1 MMRVF
6 GVVIRIIRQ
15 FFRDKRS
22 LALMFGAP
30 MLLLWLLSL
39 VFTQKDYKPHIA
51 LVDVPA
57 PIVDAMKKQDASI
70 YEYDKDKAHKKLEDQ
85 AIDAIIT
92 IDHGK
97 MKVTLEGS
105 DSSKNRAVMQ
115 VLQKGMEKKETTT
128 MKPEVSFLHGSA
140 DFTMFD
146 GLGPVLIGFFTFF
159 FVFILSGV
167 SFVRERLS
175 GTLERLLSTP
185 IRRWEIVVGYIIG
198 FGIFAFFQSVL
209 IVSFSVYVLDLYV
222 AGSPWLTLLITCMLS
237 LTALT
242 LGTFLSAY
250 ANNEF
255 QMIQFIPL
263 VIVPQI
269 FFSGLFPIESMNRWL
284 QLLGKLFPLT
294 YGADAMR
301 QVMIRNQ
308 GFSEIAGDLGVLLI
322 FAIVFTFG
330 NVFALK
336 KHRRI

>member
-1 MMRVF
+1 MRVT
-6 GVVIRIIRQ
+6 GIIIRIIRQ

-22 LALMFGAP
+22 LAMMFGAP

-39 VFTQKDYKPHIA
+39 VFTQKDYVPHIA
-51 LVDVPA
+51 VVDMPAQLVKV
-57 PIVDAMKKQDASI
+57 MKNQEASI
-70 YEYDKDKAHKKLEDQ
+70 YEYNIEKAMSELENQ
-85 AIDAIIT
+85 KVDAVIRLEN
-92 IDHGK
+92 GK
-97 MKVTLEGS
+97 MNIVLEGS
-105 DSSKNRAVMQ
+105 DSSKNRAVLQ
-115 VLQKGMEKKETTT
+115 ILQKSTEKNDISI
-128 MKPEVSFLHGSA
+128 MKPEVNYLHGSKN
-140 DFTMFD
+140 FTMFD

-185 IRRWEIVVGYIIG
+185 IKRWEIVVGYIIG
-198 FGIFAFFQSVL
+198 FGIFAFIQSII
-209 IVSFSVYVLDLYV
+209 IVSFSVYILDLYV
-222 AGSPWLTLLITCMLS
+222 AGSIWLTLLITCMLS

-269 FFSGLFPIESMNRWL
+269 FFSGLFPIESMNKWL
-284 QLLGKLFPLT
+284 QMLGKLFPLT

-308 GFSEIAGDLGVLLI
+308 GFTEIALDLTVLLLFSI
-322 FAIVFTFG
+322 LFAVG

-336 KHRRI
+336 KHRKI

>member
-1 MMRVF
+1 MRVN

-22 LALMFGAP
+22 LAMMFGAP

-39 VFTQKDYKPHIA
+39 IFTQKDYIPHIA
-51 LVDVPA
+51 VVDVPA
-57 PIVDAMKKQDASI
+57 PIVKAMKNQEASI
-70 YEYDKDKAHKKLEDQ
+70 YEYSKDKAISELEKQ
-85 AIDAIIT
+85 KVDAVI
-92 IDHGK
+92 HLENGK
-97 MKVTLEGS
+97 MNLLLEGS
-105 DSSKNRAVMQ
+105 DSSKNRAVLQ
-115 VLQKGMEKKETTT
+115 VLQKSTEKNNVSM
-128 MKPEVSFLHGSA
+128 MKPEVDYLHGSK
-140 DFTMFD
+140 DITMFD

-185 IRRWEIVVGYIIG
+185 VRRWEIVLGYIIG
-198 FGIFAFFQSVL
+198 FGIFAFIQSII
-209 IVSFSVYVLDLYV
+209 IVSFSVYILDLYV
-222 AGSPWLTLLITCMLS
+222 AGSIWLTLLITCMLS

-263 VIVPQI
+263 VIVPQV
-269 FFSGLFPIESMNRWL
+269 FFSGLFPMESMNTWL
-284 QLLGKLFPLT
+284 QMLGKLFPLT

-308 GFSEIAGDLGVLLI
+308 GFTEIALDLTVLLLFSLL
-322 FAIVFTFG
+322 FAVG
-330 NVFALK
+330 NIFALK
-336 KHRRI
+336 KHRKI

>member
-1 MMRVF
+1 MRVN

-22 LALMFGAP
+22 LAMMFGAP

-39 VFTQKDYKPHIA
+39 VFTQKDYIPHIA
-51 LVDVPA
+51 VVDVPA
-57 PIVDAMKKQDASI
+57 PIVKAMKNQEASI
-70 YEYDKDKAHKKLEDQ
+70 YEYSKDKAVSELEKQ
-85 AIDAIIT
+85 KVDAVI
-92 IDHGK
+92 HLENGK
-97 MKVTLEGS
+97 MNLLLEGS
-105 DSSKNRAVMQ
+105 DSSKNRAVLQ
-115 VLQKGMEKKETTT
+115 VLQKSTEKSDVSM
-128 MKPEVSFLHGSA
+128 MKPEVDYLHGYK
-140 DFTMFD
+140 DITMFD

-185 IRRWEIVVGYIIG
+185 VRRWEIVVGYIIG
-198 FGIFAFFQSVL
+198 FGIFAFIQSII
-209 IVSFSVYVLDLYV
+209 IVSFSVYILDLYV
-222 AGSPWLTLLITCMLS
+222 AGSIWLTLLITCMLS

-263 VIVPQI
+263 VIVPQV
-269 FFSGLFPIESMNRWL
+269 FFSGLFPMESMNTWL
-284 QLLGKLFPLT
+284 QMLGKLFPLT
-294 YGADAMR
+294 YGGDAMR

-308 GFSEIAGDLGVLLI
+308 GFAEIALDLTVLLLFSLL
-322 FAIVFTFG
+322 FAVG
-330 NVFALK
+330 NIFALK
-336 KHRRI
+336 KHRKI

>member
-1 MMRVF
+1 MRVN

-22 LALMFGAP
+22 LAMMFGAP

-39 VFTQKDYKPHIA
+39 IFTQKDYIPHIA
-51 LVDVPA
+51 VVDVPA
-57 PIVDAMKKQDASI
+57 PIVKAMKNQEASI
-70 YEYDKDKAHKKLEDQ
+70 YEYSKDKAISELEKQ
-85 AIDAIIT
+85 KVDAVI
-92 IDHGK
+92 HLENGK
-97 MKVTLEGS
+97 MNLLLEGS
-105 DSSKNRAVMQ
+105 DSSKNRAVLQ
-115 VLQKGMEKKETTT
+115 VLQKSTEKNNVSM
-128 MKPEVSFLHGSA
+128 MKPEVDYLHGSK
-140 DFTMFD
+140 DITMFD

-185 IRRWEIVVGYIIG
+185 VRRWEIVLGYIIG
-198 FGIFAFFQSVL
+198 FGIFALIQSII
-209 IVSFSVYVLDLYV
+209 IVSFSVYILDLYV
-222 AGSPWLTLLITCMLS
+222 AGSIWLTLLITCMLS

-263 VIVPQI
+263 VIVPQV
-269 FFSGLFPIESMNRWL
+269 FFSGLFPMESMNTWL
-284 QLLGKLFPLT
+284 QMLGKLFPLT

-308 GFSEIAGDLGVLLI
+308 GFTEIALDLTVLLLFSLL
-322 FAIVFTFG
+322 FAIG
-330 NVFALK
+330 NVYALK
-336 KHRRI
+336 KHRKI

>member
-1 MMRVF
+1 MRVT
-6 GVVIRIIRQ
+6 GVIIRIIRQ

-22 LALMFGAP
+22 LAMMFGAP

-39 VFTQKDYKPHIA
+39 VFTQKDYVPHIA
-51 LVDVPA
+51 VVDMPAQLVKV
-57 PIVDAMKKQDASI
+57 MENQEASI
-70 YEYDKDKAHKKLEDQ
+70 YEYNIEKAMSELENQKL
-85 AIDAIIT
+85 DAVILLEN
-92 IDHGK
+92 GK
-97 MKVTLEGS
+97 MNIVLEGS
-105 DSSKNRAVMQ
+105 DSSKNRAVLQ
-115 VLQKGMEKKETTT
+115 ILQKSTEKNDVSI
-128 MKPEVSFLHGSA
+128 MKPEVNYLHGSK

-185 IRRWEIVVGYIIG
+185 IRRWEIVAGYIIG
-198 FGIFAFFQSVL
+198 FGIFAFIQSII
-209 IVSFSVYVLDLYV
+209 IVSFSVYILDLYV
-222 AGSPWLTLLITCMLS
+222 AGSIWLTLLITCMLS

-269 FFSGLFPIESMNRWL
+269 FFSGLFPMESMNKWL
-284 QLLGKLFPLT
+284 QMLGKIFPLT

-308 GFSEIAGDLGVLLI
+308 GFTEIALDLTVLLLFSLL
-322 FAIVFTFG
+322 FAIG

-336 KHRRI
+336 KHRKI

>member
-1 MMRVF
+1 MRVT
-6 GVVIRIIRQ
+6 GVIIRIIRQ

-22 LALMFGAP
+22 LAMMFGAP

-39 VFTQKDYKPHIA
+39 VFTQKDYVPHIA
-51 LVDVPA
+51 VVDMPAQLVKV
-57 PIVDAMKKQDASI
+57 MKNQEASI
-70 YEYDKDKAHKKLEDQ
+70 YEYNTEKAMSELENQ
-85 AIDAIIT
+85 KVDAVIRLEN
-92 IDHGK
+92 GK
-97 MKVTLEGS
+97 MNIVLEGS
-105 DSSKNRAVMQ
+105 DSSKNRAVLQ
-115 VLQKGMEKKETTT
+115 ILQKSTEKNDVSI
-128 MKPEVSFLHGSA
+128 MKPEVNYLHGSK

-185 IRRWEIVVGYIIG
+185 IKRWEIVVGYSIG
-198 FGIFAFFQSVL
+198 FGIFAFIQSII
-209 IVSFSVYVLDLYV
+209 IVSFSVYILDLYV
-222 AGSPWLTLLITCMLS
+222 AGSIWLTLLITCMLS

-269 FFSGLFPIESMNRWL
+269 FFSGLFPIESMNKWL
-284 QLLGKLFPLT
+284 QMLGKLFPLT

-308 GFSEIAGDLGVLLI
+308 GFTEIALDLTVLLLFSI
-322 FAIVFTFG
+322 LFAIG

-336 KHRRI
+336 KHRKI

>member
-1 MMRVF
+1 MRVT
-6 GVVIRIIRQ
+6 GVIIRIIRQ

-22 LALMFGAP
+22 LAMMFGAP

-39 VFTQKDYKPHIA
+39 VFTQKDYVPHIA
-51 LVDVPA
+51 VVDIPA
-57 PIVDAMKKQDASI
+57 QVVKVMENQEATI
-70 YEYDKDKAHKKLEDQ
+70 YEYNTEKAMSELEKQ
-85 AIDAIIT
+85 KIDAVI
-92 IDHGK
+92 HLESGK
-97 MKVTLEGS
+97 MHIVLEGS
-105 DSSKNRAVMQ
+105 DSSKNRAVLQ
-115 VLQKGMEKKETTT
+115 VLQKSTEKNDVSI
-128 MKPEVSFLHGSA
+128 MKPEVNYLHGSK

-185 IRRWEIVVGYIIG
+185 VRRWEIVVGYIIG
-198 FGIFAFFQSVL
+198 FGIFAFIQSII
-209 IVSFSVYVLDLYV
+209 IVSFSVYILDLYV
-222 AGSPWLTLLITCMLS
+222 AGSIWLTLLITCMLS

-269 FFSGLFPIESMNRWL
+269 FFSGLFPIESMNKWL
-284 QLLGKLFPLT
+284 QMLGKLFPLT

-308 GFSEIAGDLGVLLI
+308 GFTEIALDLTVLLLFSLL
-322 FAIVFTFG
+322 FAIG

-336 KHRRI
+336 KHRKI

>member
-1 MMRVF
+1 MRVT
-6 GVVIRIIRQ
+6 GVIIRIIRQ

-22 LALMFGAP
+22 LAMMFGAP

-39 VFTQKDYKPHIA
+39 VFTQKDYVPHIA
-51 LVDVPA
+51 VVDMPAQLVKV
-57 PIVDAMKKQDASI
+57 MKNQEASI
-70 YEYDKDKAHKKLEDQ
+70 YEYNTEKAMSELENQ
-85 AIDAIIT
+85 KVDAVIRLEN
-92 IDHGK
+92 GK
-97 MKVTLEGS
+97 MNIVLEGG
-105 DSSKNRAVMQ
+105 DSSKNRAVLQ
-115 VLQKGMEKKETTT
+115 ILQKSTEKNDVSI
-128 MKPEVSFLHGSA
+128 MKPEVNYLHGSK

-185 IRRWEIVVGYIIG
+185 IKRWEIVVGYIIG
-198 FGIFAFFQSVL
+198 FGIFAFIQSII
-209 IVSFSVYVLDLYV
+209 IVSFSVYILDLYV
-222 AGSPWLTLLITCMLS
+222 AGSIWLTLLITCMLS

-269 FFSGLFPIESMNRWL
+269 FFSGLFPIESMNKWL
-284 QLLGKLFPLT
+284 QMLGELFPLT

-308 GFSEIAGDLGVLLI
+308 GFTEIALDLTVLLLFSI
-322 FAIVFTFG
+322 LFAIG

-336 KHRRI
+336 KHRKI

>member
-1 MMRVF
+1 MRVN

-22 LALMFGAP
+22 LAMMFGAP

-39 VFTQKDYKPHIA
+39 IFTQKDYIPHIA
-51 LVDVPA
+51 VVDVPA
-57 PIVDAMKKQDASI
+57 PIVKAMKNQEASI
-70 YEYDKDKAHKKLEDQ
+70 YEYSKDKAISELEKQ
-85 AIDAIIT
+85 KVDAVI
-92 IDHGK
+92 HLENGK
-97 MKVTLEGS
+97 MNLLLEGS
-105 DSSKNRAVMQ
+105 DSSKNRVVLQ
-115 VLQKGMEKKETTT
+115 VLQKSTEKNNVSM
-128 MKPEVSFLHGSA
+128 MKPEVDYLHGSK
-140 DFTMFD
+140 DITMFD

-185 IRRWEIVVGYIIG
+185 VRRWEIVLGYIIG
-198 FGIFAFFQSVL
+198 FGIFAFIQSII
-209 IVSFSVYVLDLYV
+209 IVSFSVYILDLYV
-222 AGSPWLTLLITCMLS
+222 AGSIWLTLLITCMLS

-263 VIVPQI
+263 VIVPQV
-269 FFSGLFPIESMNRWL
+269 FFSGLFPMESMNTWL
-284 QLLGKLFPLT
+284 QMLGKLFPLT

-308 GFSEIAGDLGVLLI
+308 GFTEIALDLTVLLL
-322 FAIVFTFG
+322 FHYY
-330 NVFALK
+330 LQ
-336 KHRRI
+336 

>member
-1 MMRVF
+1 MRVN

-22 LALMFGAP
+22 LAMMFGAP

-39 VFTQKDYKPHIA
+39 IFTQKDYIPHIA
-51 LVDVPA
+51 VVDVPA
-57 PIVDAMKKQDASI
+57 PIVKAMKNQEASI
-70 YEYDKDKAHKKLEDQ
+70 YEYSKDKAISELEKQ
-85 AIDAIIT
+85 KVDAVI
-92 IDHGK
+92 HLENGK
-97 MKVTLEGS
+97 MNLLLEGS
-105 DSSKNRAVMQ
+105 DSSKNRAVLQ
-115 VLQKGMEKKETTT
+115 VLQKSTEKNNVSM
-128 MKPEVSFLHGSA
+128 MKPEVDYLHGSK
-140 DFTMFD
+140 DITMFD

-185 IRRWEIVVGYIIG
+185 VRRWEIVLGYIIG
-198 FGIFAFFQSVL
+198 FGIFAFIQSII
-209 IVSFSVYVLDLYV
+209 IVSFSVYILDLYV
-222 AGSPWLTLLITCMLS
+222 AGSIWLMLLITCMLS

-263 VIVPQI
+263 VIVPQV
-269 FFSGLFPIESMNRWL
+269 FFSGLFPMESMNTWL
-284 QLLGKLFPLT
+284 QMLGKLFPLT

-308 GFSEIAGDLGVLLI
+308 GFTEIALDLTVLLLFSLL
-322 FAIVFTFG
+322 FAVG

-336 KHRRI
+336 KHRKI

>member
-1 MMRVF
+1 MRVN

-22 LALMFGAP
+22 LAMMFGAP

-39 VFTQKDYKPHIA
+39 VFTQKDYIPHIA
-51 LVDVPA
+51 VVDVPVS
-57 PIVDAMKKQDASI
+57 IVKAMKNQEASI
-70 YEYDKDKAHKKLEDQ
+70 YEYSKDKAISELEKQ
-85 AIDAIIT
+85 KVDAVI
-92 IDHGK
+92 HLENGK
-97 MKVTLEGS
+97 MNLLLEGS
-105 DSSKNRAVMQ
+105 DSSKNRAVLQ
-115 VLQKGMEKKETTT
+115 VLQKSTEKNNVSM
-128 MKPEVSFLHGSA
+128 MKPEVDYLHGSK
-140 DFTMFD
+140 DITMFD

-185 IRRWEIVVGYIIG
+185 VRRWEIVLGYIIG
-198 FGIFAFFQSVL
+198 FGIFAFIQSII
-209 IVSFSVYVLDLYV
+209 IVSFSVYILDLYV
-222 AGSPWLTLLITCMLS
+222 AGSIWLTLLITCMLS

-263 VIVPQI
+263 VIVPQV
-269 FFSGLFPIESMNRWL
+269 FFSGLFPMESMNTWL
-284 QLLGKLFPLT
+284 QMLGKLFPLT

-308 GFSEIAGDLGVLLI
+308 GFTEIALDLIVLLLFSLL
-322 FAIVFTFG
+322 FAVG

-336 KHRRI
+336 KHRKI

>member
-1 MMRVF
+1 MRVN

-22 LALMFGAP
+22 LAMMFGAP

-39 VFTQKDYKPHIA
+39 IFTQKDYTPHIA
-51 LVDVPA
+51 VVDVPA
-57 PIVDAMKKQDASI
+57 PIVKAMKNQEASI
-70 YEYDKDKAHKKLEDQ
+70 YEYSKDKAISELEKQ
-85 AIDAIIT
+85 KVDAVI
-92 IDHGK
+92 HLENGK
-97 MKVTLEGS
+97 MNLLLEGS
-105 DSSKNRAVMQ
+105 DSSKNRAVLQ
-115 VLQKGMEKKETTT
+115 VLQKSTEKNDVSV
-128 MKPEVSFLHGSA
+128 MKPEVNYLHGSK
-140 DFTMFD
+140 DITMFD

-185 IRRWEIVVGYIIG
+185 VRRWEIVVGYIIG
-198 FGIFAFFQSVL
+198 FGIFAFIQSII
-209 IVSFSVYVLDLYV
+209 IVSFSVYILDLYV
-222 AGSPWLTLLITCMLS
+222 AGSIWLTLLITCMLS

-263 VIVPQI
+263 VIVPQV
-269 FFSGLFPIESMNRWL
+269 FFSGLFPMESMNKWL
-284 QLLGKLFPLT
+284 QMLGKLFPLT

-308 GFSEIAGDLGVLLI
+308 GFTEIALDLTVLLLFSLL
-322 FAIVFTFG
+322 FAVG

>member
-1 MMRVF
+1 MRVN

-15 FFRDKRS
+15 FFRDKGS
-22 LALMFGAP
+22 LAMMFGAP

-39 VFTQKDYKPHIA
+39 VFTQKDYIPHIA
-51 LVDVPA
+51 VVDVPA
-57 PIVDAMKKQDASI
+57 PIVKAMKNQEASI
-70 YEYDKDKAHKKLEDQ
+70 YEYSKDKAVSELEKQ
-85 AIDAIIT
+85 KVDAVI
-92 IDHGK
+92 HLENGK
-97 MKVTLEGS
+97 MNLLLEGS
-105 DSSKNRAVMQ
+105 DSSKNRAVLQ
-115 VLQKGMEKKETTT
+115 VLQKSTEKSDVSM
-128 MKPEVSFLHGSA
+128 MKPEVNYLHGSK
-140 DFTMFD
+140 DITMFD

-185 IRRWEIVVGYIIG
+185 VRRWEIVVGYIIG
-198 FGIFAFFQSVL
+198 FGIFAFIQSII
-209 IVSFSVYVLDLYV
+209 IVSFSVYILDLYV
-222 AGSPWLTLLITCMLS
+222 AGSIWLTLLITCMLS

-263 VIVPQI
+263 VIVPQV
-269 FFSGLFPIESMNRWL
+269 FFSGLFPMESMNTWL
-284 QLLGKLFPLT
+284 QMLGKLFPLT

-308 GFSEIAGDLGVLLI
+308 GFAEIAVDLTVLFLFSLL
-322 FAIVFTFG
+322 FAVG
-330 NVFALK
+330 NIFALK
-336 KHRRI
+336 KHRKI

>member
-1 MMRVF
+1 MRVT
-6 GVVIRIIRQ
+6 GVIIRIIRQ

-22 LALMFGAP
+22 LAMMFGAP

-39 VFTQKDYKPHIA
+39 VFTQKDYVPHIA
-51 LVDVPA
+51 VVDVPA
-57 PIVDAMKKQDASI
+57 PIIKTMKTQEASI
-70 YEYDKDKAHKKLEDQ
+70 YEYGKEKAISELEQ
-85 AIDAIIT
+85 QKVDAVIYLEN
-92 IDHGK
+92 GK
-97 MKVTLEGS
+97 MNLLLEGS
-105 DSSKNRAVMQ
+105 DSSKNRAVLQ
-115 VLQKGMEKKETTT
+115 VLQKSSEKNDVSV
-128 MKPEVSFLHGSA
+128 MNPEVNYLHGSK

-185 IRRWEIVVGYIIG
+185 VRRWEIVVGYIIG
-198 FGIFAFFQSVL
+198 FGIFAFIQSII
-209 IVSFSVYVLDLYV
+209 IVNFSVYILDLYV
-222 AGSPWLTLLITCMLS
+222 AGSIWLTLLITCMLS

-269 FFSGLFPIESMNRWL
+269 FFSGLFPIESMNKWL
-284 QLLGKLFPLT
+284 QMLGELFPLT

-308 GFSEIAGDLGVLLI
+308 GFTEIALDLTVLLLFSLL
-322 FAIVFTFG
+322 FAIG

-336 KHRRI
+336 KHRKI

>member
-1 MMRVF
+1 MRVT
-6 GVVIRIIRQ
+6 GVIIRIIRQ

-22 LALMFGAP
+22 LAMMFGAP

-39 VFTQKDYKPHIA
+39 VFTQKDYVPHIA
-51 LVDVPA
+51 VVDMPAQLVKV
-57 PIVDAMKKQDASI
+57 MKNQEASI
-70 YEYDKDKAHKKLEDQ
+70 YEYNIEKAMSELENQ
-85 AIDAIIT
+85 KVDAVIRLEN
-92 IDHGK
+92 GK
-97 MKVTLEGS
+97 MNIVLEGS
-105 DSSKNRAVMQ
+105 DSSKNRAVLQ
-115 VLQKGMEKKETTT
+115 ILQKSTEKNDVSI
-128 MKPEVSFLHGSA
+128 MKPEVNYLHGSK

-185 IRRWEIVVGYIIG
+185 VRRWEIVAGYIIG
-198 FGIFAFFQSVL
+198 FGIFAFIQSII
-209 IVSFSVYVLDLYV
+209 IVSFSVYILDLYV
-222 AGSPWLTLLITCMLS
+222 AGSIWLTLLITCMLS

-269 FFSGLFPIESMNRWL
+269 FFSGLFPIESMNKWL
-284 QLLGKLFPLT
+284 QMLGKLFPLT

-308 GFSEIAGDLGVLLI
+308 GFTEIALDLTVLLLFSI
-322 FAIVFTFG
+322 LFAIG

-336 KHRRI
+336 KHRKI

>member
-1 MMRVF
+1 MRVN

-22 LALMFGAP
+22 LAMMFGAP

-39 VFTQKDYKPHIA
+39 IFTQKDYIPHIA
-51 LVDVPA
+51 VVDVPA
-57 PIVDAMKKQDASI
+57 PIVKAMKNQEASI
-70 YEYDKDKAHKKLEDQ
+70 YEYSKDKAISELEKQ
-85 AIDAIIT
+85 KVDAVI
-92 IDHGK
+92 HLENGK
-97 MKVTLEGS
+97 MNLLLEGS
-105 DSSKNRAVMQ
+105 DSSKNRAVLQ
-115 VLQKGMEKKETTT
+115 VLQKSTEKNDVSM
-128 MKPEVSFLHGSA
+128 MKPEVDYLHGSK
-140 DFTMFD
+140 DITMFD

-185 IRRWEIVVGYIIG
+185 VRRWEIVLGYIIG
-198 FGIFAFFQSVL
+198 FGIFAFIQSII
-209 IVSFSVYVLDLYV
+209 IVSFSVYILDLYV
-222 AGSPWLTLLITCMLS
+222 AGSIWLTLLITCMLS

-263 VIVPQI
+263 VIVPQV
-269 FFSGLFPIESMNRWL
+269 FFSGLFPMESMNTWL
-284 QLLGKLFPLT
+284 QMLGKLFPLT

-308 GFSEIAGDLGVLLI
+308 GFTEIALDLTVLLLFSLL
-322 FAIVFTFG
+322 FAVG

-336 KHRRI
+336 KHRKI

>member
-1 MMRVF
+1 MRVT
-6 GVVIRIIRQ
+6 GVIIRIIRQ

-22 LALMFGAP
+22 LAMMFGAP

-39 VFTQKDYKPHIA
+39 VFTQKDYVPHIA
-51 LVDVPA
+51 VVDMPA
-57 PIVDAMKKQDASI
+57 QVVKVMKNQEASI
-70 YEYDKDKAHKKLEDQ
+70 YEYSKEKAMSELEKQ
-85 AIDAIIT
+85 KVDAVIRLEN
-92 IDHGK
+92 GK
-97 MKVTLEGS
+97 MNIVLEGS
-105 DSSKNRAVMQ
+105 DSSKNRAV
-115 VLQKGMEKKETTT
+115 LQIIQKSTEKNDVSI
-128 MKPEVSFLHGSA
+128 MKPEVNYLHGSK

-185 IRRWEIVVGYIIG
+185 VRRWEIVVGYIIG
-198 FGIFAFFQSVL
+198 FGIFAFIQSII
-209 IVSFSVYVLDLYV
+209 IVSFSVYILDLYV
-222 AGSPWLTLLITCMLS
+222 AGSIWLTLLITCMLS

-269 FFSGLFPIESMNRWL
+269 FFSGLFPIESMNKWL
-284 QLLGKLFPLT
+284 QMLGQLFPLT

-308 GFSEIAGDLGVLLI
+308 GFTEIALDLTVLLLFSLL
-322 FAIVFTFG
+322 FAIG

-336 KHRRI
+336 KHRKI

>member
-1 MMRVF
+1 MRVI
-6 GVVIRIIRQ
+6 GVIIRIIRQ

-22 LALMFGAP
+22 LAMMFGAP

-39 VFTQKDYKPHIA
+39 VFTQKDYVPHIA
-51 LVDVPA
+51 VVDMPAQLVKV
-57 PIVDAMKKQDASI
+57 MKNQEASI
-70 YEYDKDKAHKKLEDQ
+70 YEYSKEKAMSELEKQ
-85 AIDAIIT
+85 KVDAVIRLEN
-92 IDHGK
+92 GK
-97 MKVTLEGS
+97 MNIVLEGS
-105 DSSKNRAVMQ
+105 DSSKNRAVLQ
-115 VLQKGMEKKETTT
+115 ILQKGTKKNDVSI
-128 MKPEVSFLHGSA
+128 MKPEVNYLHGSK

-185 IRRWEIVVGYIIG
+185 VRRWEIVVGYIIG
-198 FGIFAFFQSVL
+198 FGIFAFIQSII
-209 IVSFSVYVLDLYV
+209 IVSFSVYILDLYV
-222 AGSPWLTLLITCMLS
+222 AGSIWLTLLITCMLS

-269 FFSGLFPIESMNRWL
+269 FFSGLFPIESMNKWL
-284 QLLGKLFPLT
+284 QMLGKLFPLT

-308 GFSEIAGDLGVLLI
+308 GITEIALDLTVLLLFSLL
-322 FAIVFTFG
+322 FAVG

-336 KHRRI
+336 KHRKI

>member
-1 MMRVF
+1 MRVN

-22 LALMFGAP
+22 LAMMFGAP

-39 VFTQKDYKPHIA
+39 VFTQKDYIPNISV
-51 LVDVPA
+51 VDVPA
-57 PIVDAMKKQDASI
+57 PIVKAMKNQEASI
-70 YEYDKDKAHKKLEDQ
+70 YEYSKDKAISELEKQ
-85 AIDAIIT
+85 KVDAVI
-92 IDHGK
+92 HLENGK
-97 MKVTLEGS
+97 MNLLLEGS
-105 DSSKNRAVMQ
+105 DSSKNRAVLQ
-115 VLQKGMEKKETTT
+115 VLQKSTEKNNVSM
-128 MKPEVSFLHGSA
+128 MKPEVDYLHGSK
-140 DFTMFD
+140 DITMFD

-185 IRRWEIVVGYIIG
+185 VRRWEIVVGYIIG
-198 FGIFAFFQSVL
+198 FGIFAFIQSII
-209 IVSFSVYVLDLYV
+209 IVSFSVYILDLYV
-222 AGSPWLTLLITCMLS
+222 AGSIWLTLLITCMLS

-263 VIVPQI
+263 VIVPQV
-269 FFSGLFPIESMNRWL
+269 FFSGLFPMESMNTWL
-284 QLLGKLFPLT
+284 QMVGKLFPLS

-308 GFSEIAGDLGVLLI
+308 GFTEISLDLTVLLLFSLL
-322 FAIVFTFG
+322 FAVG

-336 KHRRI
+336 KHRKI

>member
-1 MMRVF
+1 MRVN

-22 LALMFGAP
+22 LAMMFGAP

-39 VFTQKDYKPHIA
+39 IFTQKDYTPHIA
-51 LVDVPA
+51 VVDVPA
-57 PIVDAMKKQDASI
+57 PLVKAMKNQEASI
-70 YEYDKDKAHKKLEDQ
+70 YEYSKDKAISELEKQ
-85 AIDAIIT
+85 KVDAVI
-92 IDHGK
+92 HLENGK
-97 MKVTLEGS
+97 MNLLLEGS
-105 DSSKNRAVMQ
+105 DSSKNRAVLQ
-115 VLQKGMEKKETTT
+115 VLQKSTEKNNISM
-128 MKPEVSFLHGSA
+128 MKPEVDYLHGSK
-140 DFTMFD
+140 DITMFD

-185 IRRWEIVVGYIIG
+185 VRRWEIVLGYIIG
-198 FGIFAFFQSVL
+198 FGIFALIQSII
-209 IVSFSVYVLDLYV
+209 IVSFSVYILDLYV
-222 AGSPWLTLLITCMLS
+222 AGSIWLTLLITCMLS

-263 VIVPQI
+263 VIVPQV
-269 FFSGLFPIESMNRWL
+269 FFSGLFPMESMNTWL
-284 QLLGKLFPLT
+284 QMLGKLFPLT

-308 GFSEIAGDLGVLLI
+308 GFTEIALDLTVLLLFSLL
-322 FAIVFTFG
+322 FAVG

-336 KHRRI
+336 KHRKI

>member
-1 MMRVF
+1 MRVT
-6 GVVIRIIRQ
+6 GVIIRIIRQ

-22 LALMFGAP
+22 LAMMFGAP

-39 VFTQKDYKPHIA
+39 VFTQKDYVPHIA
-51 LVDVPA
+51 VVDMPAQLVKV
-57 PIVDAMKKQDASI
+57 MKNQEASI
-70 YEYDKDKAHKKLEDQ
+70 YEYNIEKAMSELENQ
-85 AIDAIIT
+85 KVDAVIRLEN
-92 IDHGK
+92 GK
-97 MKVTLEGS
+97 MNIVLEGS
-105 DSSKNRAVMQ
+105 DSSKNRAVLQ
-115 VLQKGMEKKETTT
+115 ILQKSTEKNDISI
-128 MKPEVSFLHGSA
+128 MKPEVNYLHGSKN
-140 DFTMFD
+140 FTMFD

-185 IRRWEIVVGYIIG
+185 IKRWEIVVGYIIG
-198 FGIFAFFQSVL
+198 FGIFAFIQSII
-209 IVSFSVYVLDLYV
+209 IVSFSVYILDLYV
-222 AGSPWLTLLITCMLS
+222 AGSIWLTLLITCMLS

-269 FFSGLFPIESMNRWL
+269 FFSGLFPIESMNKWL
-284 QLLGKLFPLT
+284 QMLGKLFPLT

-308 GFSEIAGDLGVLLI
+308 GFTEIALDFTVLLLFSI
-322 FAIVFTFG
+322 LFAVG

-336 KHRRI
+336 KHRKI

>member
-1 MMRVF
+1 MRVN

-22 LALMFGAP
+22 LAMMFGAP

-39 VFTQKDYKPHIA
+39 VFTQKDYIPHIA
-51 LVDVPA
+51 VVDVPA
-57 PIVDAMKKQDASI
+57 PIVKVMKNQEASI
-70 YEYDKDKAHKKLEDQ
+70 YEYSKDKAISELEKQ
-85 AIDAIIT
+85 KVDAVI
-92 IDHGK
+92 HLENGK
-97 MKVTLEGS
+97 MNLLLEGS
-105 DSSKNRAVMQ
+105 DSSKNRAVLQ
-115 VLQKGMEKKETTT
+115 VLQKSTEKNDVSM
-128 MKPEVSFLHGSA
+128 MKPEVDYLHGSK
-140 DFTMFD
+140 DITMFD

-185 IRRWEIVVGYIIG
+185 VRRWEIVVGYIIG
-198 FGIFAFFQSVL
+198 FGIFAFIQSII
-209 IVSFSVYVLDLYV
+209 IVSFSVYILDLYV
-222 AGSPWLTLLITCMLS
+222 AGSIWLTLLITCMLS

-263 VIVPQI
+263 VIVPQV
-269 FFSGLFPIESMNRWL
+269 FFSGLFPMESMNTWL
-284 QLLGKLFPLT
+284 QMLGKLFPLT

-308 GFSEIAGDLGVLLI
+308 GFTEIALDLTVLLLFSLL
-322 FAIVFTFG
+322 FAVG

-336 KHRRI
+336 KHRKI

>member
-1 MMRVF
+1 MRVN

-22 LALMFGAP
+22 LAMMFGAP

-39 VFTQKDYKPHIA
+39 VFTQKDYIPHIA
-51 LVDVPA
+51 VVDVPA
-57 PIVDAMKKQDASI
+57 PIVKVMKNQEASI
-70 YEYDKDKAHKKLEDQ
+70 YEYSKDKAISELEKQ
-85 AIDAIIT
+85 KVDAVI
-92 IDHGK
+92 HLENGK
-97 MKVTLEGS
+97 MNLLLEGS
-105 DSSKNRAVMQ
+105 DSSKNRAVLQ
-115 VLQKGMEKKETTT
+115 VLQKSTEKNNVSM
-128 MKPEVSFLHGSA
+128 MKPEVDYLHGSK
-140 DFTMFD
+140 DITMFD

-185 IRRWEIVVGYIIG
+185 VRRWEIVVGYIIG
-198 FGIFAFFQSVL
+198 FGIFAFIQSII
-209 IVSFSVYVLDLYV
+209 IVSFSVYILDLYV
-222 AGSPWLTLLITCMLS
+222 AGSIWLTLLITCMLS

-263 VIVPQI
+263 VIVPQV
-269 FFSGLFPIESMNRWL
+269 FFSGLFPMESMNTWL
-284 QLLGKLFPLT
+284 QMLGELFPLT

-308 GFSEIAGDLGVLLI
+308 GFAEIAVDLTVLFLFSLL
-322 FAIVFTFG
+322 FAVG
-330 NVFALK
+330 NIFALK
-336 KHRRI
+336 KHRKI

>member
-1 MMRVF
+1 MRVN

-22 LALMFGAP
+22 LAMMFGAP

-39 VFTQKDYKPHIA
+39 VFTQKDYIPHIA
-51 LVDVPA
+51 VVDVPA
-57 PIVDAMKKQDASI
+57 PIVKAMQNQEASI
-70 YEYDKDKAHKKLEDQ
+70 YEYSKEKAYSELEKQ
-85 AIDAIIT
+85 KVDAVIRLEN
-92 IDHGK
+92 GK
-97 MKVTLEGS
+97 MNLLLEGS
-105 DSSKNRAVMQ
+105 DSSKNRAVLQ
-115 VLQKGMEKKETTT
+115 VLQKSTEKNDVSI
-128 MKPEVSFLHGSA
+128 MKPEVEYLHGSK

-185 IRRWEIVVGYIIG
+185 VRRWEIVVGYIIG
-198 FGIFAFFQSVL
+198 FGIFAFIQSII
-209 IVSFSVYVLDLYV
+209 IVSFSVYILDLYV
-222 AGSPWLTLLITCMLS
+222 AGSIWLTLLTTCMLS

-263 VIVPQI
+263 VIVPQV
-269 FFSGLFPIESMNRWL
+269 FFSGLFPLESMNKWL
-284 QLLGKLFPLT
+284 QMLGKLFPLT

-308 GFSEIAGDLGVLLI
+308 GFSEIALDLTVLLLFSLV
-322 FAIVFTFG
+322 FAVG

-336 KHRRI
+336 KHRKI

>member
-1 MMRVF
+1 MRVN
-6 GVVIRIIRQ
+6 GVIIRIIRQ

-22 LALMFGAP
+22 LAMMFGAP

-39 VFTQKDYKPHIA
+39 IFTQKDYIPHIA
-51 LVDVPA
+51 VVDVPA
-57 PIVDAMKKQDASI
+57 PIVNVMKNQEASI
-70 YEYDKDKAHKKLEDQ
+70 YEYSKEKAISELEKQ
-85 AIDAIIT
+85 KIDAVI
-92 IDHGK
+92 HLENGK
-97 MKVTLEGS
+97 MNLLLEGS
-105 DSSKNRAVMQ
+105 DSSKNRAVLQ
-115 VLQKGMEKKETTT
+115 ILQKSTEKNDVSI
-128 MKPEVSFLHGSA
+128 MKPEVNYLHGSK

-185 IRRWEIVVGYIIG
+185 VRRWEIVVGYIIG
-198 FGIFAFFQSVL
+198 FGIFAFIQSVI

-222 AGSPWLTLLITCMLS
+222 AGSIWLTLLITCMLS

-269 FFSGLFPIESMNRWL
+269 FFSGLFPIESMNKWL
-284 QLLGKLFPLT
+284 QMLGKLFPLT

-308 GFSEIAGDLGVLLI
+308 GFTEIALDLTVLLLFSLL
-322 FAIVFTFG
+322 FAVG

-336 KHRRI
+336 KHRKI

>member
-1 MMRVF
+1 MRVT
-6 GVVIRIIRQ
+6 GVIIRIIRQ

-22 LALMFGAP
+22 LAMMFGAP

-39 VFTQKDYKPHIA
+39 VFTQKDYVPHIA
-51 LVDVPA
+51 VVDMPAQLVKV
-57 PIVDAMKKQDASI
+57 MKNQEASI
-70 YEYDKDKAHKKLEDQ
+70 YEYNTEKAMSELENQ
-85 AIDAIIT
+85 KVDAVIRLEN
-92 IDHGK
+92 GK
-97 MKVTLEGS
+97 MNIVLEGS
-105 DSSKNRAVMQ
+105 DSSKNRAVLQ
-115 VLQKGMEKKETTT
+115 ILQKSTEKNDVSI
-128 MKPEVSFLHGSA
+128 MKPEVNYLHGSK

-185 IRRWEIVVGYIIG
+185 IKRWEIVVGYIIG
-198 FGIFAFFQSVL
+198 FGIFAFIQSII
-209 IVSFSVYVLDLYV
+209 IVSFSVYILDLYV
-222 AGSPWLTLLITCMLS
+222 AGSIWLTLLITCMLS

-269 FFSGLFPIESMNRWL
+269 FFSGLFPIESMNKWL
-284 QLLGKLFPLT
+284 QMLGKLFPLT

-308 GFSEIAGDLGVLLI
+308 GFTEIVLDFTVLLLFSI
-322 FAIVFTFG
+322 LFAIG

-336 KHRRI
+336 KHRKI

>member
-1 MMRVF
+1 MRVN

-22 LALMFGAP
+22 LAMMFGAP

-39 VFTQKDYKPHIA
+39 IFTQKDYIPHIA
-51 LVDVPA
+51 VVDVPA
-57 PIVDAMKKQDASI
+57 PIVKAMKNQEASI
-70 YEYDKDKAHKKLEDQ
+70 YEYSKDKAISELEKQ
-85 AIDAIIT
+85 KVDAVI
-92 IDHGK
+92 HLENGK
-97 MKVTLEGS
+97 MNLLLEGS
-105 DSSKNRAVMQ
+105 DSSKNRAVLQ
-115 VLQKGMEKKETTT
+115 VLQKSTEKNNVSM
-128 MKPEVSFLHGSA
+128 MKPEVDYLHGSK
-140 DFTMFD
+140 DITMFD

-185 IRRWEIVVGYIIG
+185 VRRWEIVLGYIIG
-198 FGIFAFFQSVL
+198 FGIFAFIQSII
-209 IVSFSVYVLDLYV
+209 IVSFSVYILDLYV
-222 AGSPWLTLLITCMLS
+222 AGSIWLTLLITCMLS

-263 VIVPQI
+263 VIVPQV
-269 FFSGLFPIESMNRWL
+269 FFSGLFPMESMNTWL
-284 QLLGKLFPLT
+284 QMLGKLFPLT

-308 GFSEIAGDLGVLLI
+308 GFTEITLDLTVLLLFSLL
-322 FAIVFTFG
+322 FAVG

-336 KHRRI
+336 KHRKI

>member
-1 MMRVF
+1 MRVN
-6 GVVIRIIRQ
+6 GVIIRIIRQ

-22 LALMFGAP
+22 LAMMFGAP

-39 VFTQKDYKPHIA
+39 VFTQKDYIPHIA
-51 LVDVPA
+51 VVDVPA
-57 PIVDAMKKQDASI
+57 PIVNVMKNQEASI
-70 YEYDKDKAHKKLEDQ
+70 YEYSKEKAISELEKQ
-85 AIDAIIT
+85 KIDAVI
-92 IDHGK
+92 HLENGK
-97 MKVTLEGS
+97 INLLLEGS
-105 DSSKNRAVMQ
+105 DSSKNRAVLQ
-115 VLQKGMEKKETTT
+115 ILQKSTEKNDVSI
-128 MKPEVSFLHGSA
+128 MKPEVNYLHGSK

-185 IRRWEIVVGYIIG
+185 VRRWEIVVGYIIG
-198 FGIFAFFQSVL
+198 FGIFAFIQSVI

-222 AGSPWLTLLITCMLS
+222 AGSIWLTLLITCMLS

-269 FFSGLFPIESMNRWL
+269 FFSGLFPIESMNKWL
-284 QLLGKLFPLT
+284 QMLGEFFPLT

-308 GFSEIAGDLGVLLI
+308 GFTEIALDLTVLLLFSLL
-322 FAIVFTFG
+322 FAVG

-336 KHRRI
+336 KHRKI

>member
-1 MMRVF
+1 MRVN

-22 LALMFGAP
+22 LAMMFGAP

-39 VFTQKDYKPHIA
+39 VFTQKDYIPHIA
-51 LVDVPA
+51 VVDVPA
-57 PIVDAMKKQDASI
+57 PIVKAMKNQEASI
-70 YEYDKDKAHKKLEDQ
+70 YEYSKDKAVSELEKQ
-85 AIDAIIT
+85 KVDAVI
-92 IDHGK
+92 HLENGK
-97 MKVTLEGS
+97 MNLLLEGS
-105 DSSKNRAVMQ
+105 DSSKNRAVLQ
-115 VLQKGMEKKETTT
+115 VLQKSTEKSDVSM
-128 MKPEVSFLHGSA
+128 MKPEVDYLRGSK
-140 DFTMFD
+140 DITMFD

-185 IRRWEIVVGYIIG
+185 VRRWEIVVGYIIG
-198 FGIFAFFQSVL
+198 FGIFAFIQSII
-209 IVSFSVYVLDLYV
+209 IVSFSVYILDLYV
-222 AGSPWLTLLITCMLS
+222 AGSIWLTLLITCMLS

-263 VIVPQI
+263 VIVPQV
-269 FFSGLFPIESMNRWL
+269 FFSGLFPMESMNTWL
-284 QLLGKLFPLT
+284 QMLGKLFPLT

-308 GFSEIAGDLGVLLI
+308 GFTEIALDLTVLLL
-322 FAIVFTFG
+322 FHYY
-330 NVFALK
+330 LQ
-336 KHRRI
+336 

>member
-1 MMRVF
+1 MRIG
-6 GVVIRIIRQ
+6 GVMIRIIRQ
-15 FFRDKRS
+15 FLRDKRS
-22 LALMFGAP
+22 LAMMFGAP

-39 VFTQKDYKPHIA
+39 VFTQKDYTPHIA
-51 LVDVPA
+51 VVDVPA
-57 PIVDAMKKQDASI
+57 PVVETMKKQDAII
-70 YEYDKDKAHKKLEDQ
+70 YEYSKDNAYTKLEKQ
-85 AIDAIIT
+85 QIDAIIT
-92 IDHGK
+92 LENGK
-97 MKVTLEGS
+97 LNVLLEGS
-105 DSSKNRAVMQ
+105 DSSKKHAVLQ
-115 VLQKGMEKKETTT
+115 VLQKGTEKNNVPG
-128 MKPEVSFLHGSA
+128 MKPEINFLHGSA

-185 IRRWEIVVGYIIG
+185 VRRWEIVVGYLLG
-198 FGIFAFFQSVL
+198 FGIFAFLQSVI
-209 IVSFSVYVLDLYV
+209 IVSFSVYILDLYV
-222 AGSPWLTLLITCMLS
+222 AGSLWLTLLITCMLS

-269 FFSGLFPIESMNRWL
+269 FFSGLFPIESMNKWL
-284 QLLGKLFPLT
+284 QMLGKLFPLT
-294 YGADAMR
+294 YGANAMR

-308 GFSEIAGDLGVLLI
+308 GFAEISGDLGVLLF
-322 FAIVFTFG
+322 FAVLFAVG

-336 KHRRI
+336 KHRKI

>member
-1 MMRVF
+1 MRVT
-6 GVVIRIIRQ
+6 GVIIRIIRQ

-22 LALMFGAP
+22 LAMMFGAP

-39 VFTQKDYKPHIA
+39 VFTQKDYVPHIA
-51 LVDVPA
+51 VVDMPAQLVKV
-57 PIVDAMKKQDASI
+57 MKNQEASI
-70 YEYDKDKAHKKLEDQ
+70 YEYNIEKAMSELENQKL
-85 AIDAIIT
+85 DAVIRLENR
-92 IDHGK
+92 K
-97 MKVTLEGS
+97 MNIVLEGS
-105 DSSKNRAVMQ
+105 DSSKNRAVLQ
-115 VLQKGMEKKETTT
+115 ILQKSTEKNDVSI
-128 MKPEVSFLHGSA
+128 MKPEVNYLHGSK

-185 IRRWEIVVGYIIG
+185 IKRWEIVVGYIIG
-198 FGIFAFFQSVL
+198 FGIFAFIQSII
-209 IVSFSVYVLDLYV
+209 IVSFSVYILDLYV
-222 AGSPWLTLLITCMLS
+222 AGSIWLTLLITCMLS

-269 FFSGLFPIESMNRWL
+269 FFSGLFPIESMNKWL
-284 QLLGKLFPLT
+284 QMLGKLFPLT

-308 GFSEIAGDLGVLLI
+308 GFTEIALDLTVLLLFSI
-322 FAIVFTFG
+322 LFAVG

-336 KHRRI
+336 KHRKI

>member
-1 MMRVF
+1 MRVT
-6 GVVIRIIRQ
+6 GVIIRIIRQ

-22 LALMFGAP
+22 LAMMFGAP

-39 VFTQKDYKPHIA
+39 VFTQKDYIPQIA
-51 LVDVPA
+51 VVDMPA
-57 PIVDAMKKQDASI
+57 QIVKMMKNQEASI
-70 YEYDKDKAHKKLEDQ
+70 YEYSKEKAISELEKQ
-85 AIDAIIT
+85 KVDAVFRIEN
-92 IDHGK
+92 GK
-97 MKVTLEGS
+97 MKLLLEGS
-105 DSSKNRAVMQ
+105 DSSKNRAV
-115 VLQKGMEKKETTT
+115 LKKKKKSTEKNDVSI
-128 MKPEVSFLHGSA
+128 MKPEVNYLHGSK

-185 IRRWEIVVGYIIG
+185 VRRWEIVAGYIIG
-198 FGIFAFFQSVL
+198 FGIFAFIQSII
-209 IVSFSVYVLDLYV
+209 IVSFSVYILDLYV
-222 AGSPWLTLLITCMLS
+222 AGSIWLTLLITCMLS

-269 FFSGLFPIESMNRWL
+269 FFSGLFPMESMNL
-284 QLLGKLFPLT
+284 QMLGKVFPLT

-308 GFSEIAGDLGVLLI
+308 GFTEIALDLTVLLL
-322 FAIVFTFG
+322 FAILFAVG

-336 KHRRI
+336 KHRKI

>member
-1 MMRVF
+1 M
-6 GVVIRIIRQ
+6 
-15 FFRDKRS
+15 
-22 LALMFGAP
+22 MFGAP

-39 VFTQKDYKPHIA
+39 IFTQKDYIPHIA
-51 LVDVPA
+51 VVDVPA
-57 PIVDAMKKQDASI
+57 PIVNVMKNQEASI
-70 YEYDKDKAHKKLEDQ
+70 YEYSKEKAISELEKQ
-85 AIDAIIT
+85 KIDAVI
-92 IDHGK
+92 HLENGK
-97 MKVTLEGS
+97 MNLLLEGS
-105 DSSKNRAVMQ
+105 DSSKNRAVLQ
-115 VLQKGMEKKETTT
+115 ILQKSTEKNDASI
-128 MKPEVSFLHGSA
+128 MKPEVNYLHGSK

-185 IRRWEIVVGYIIG
+185 VRRWEIVVGYIIG
-198 FGIFAFFQSVL
+198 FGIFAFIQSVI

-222 AGSPWLTLLITCMLS
+222 AGSIWLTLLITCMLS

-269 FFSGLFPIESMNRWL
+269 FFSGLFPIESMNKWL
-284 QLLGKLFPLT
+284 QMLGELFPLT

-308 GFSEIAGDLGVLLI
+308 GFTEIALDLTVLLLFSLL
-322 FAIVFTFG
+322 FAVG

-336 KHRRI
+336 KHRKI